1 MDKKKKIRIAVTGG
15 IGSGKSTFCNY
26 LNENGIKVINVDDES
41 KKLLETD
48 NDIKEKIV
56 KAFGKESYLNGK
68 ANKIFLAEK
77 VFSNPQNVQKINS
90 IVHPKVIKK
99 VNILAEEILKNND
112 IVAAE
117 AALIYEANME
127 ALFDYIVLVTAGEE
141 IRMERKI
148 NLENFSEEQF
158 IKRNENQIPDIEKM
172 KRADFVFENNDG
184 IDDLKNKAFLLSKI
198 LKGLLTTNA

>member
-1 MDKKKKIRIAVTGG
+1 MIKKGKIKIAVTGS
-15 IGSGKSTFCNY
+15 IGSGKSAFCSY
-26 LNENGIKVINVDDES
+26 LNEIGIPIINVDNES

-48 NDIKEKIV
+48 KEIKENIIKS
-56 KAFGKESYLNGK
+56 FGKESFVNGK
-68 ANKIFLAEK
+68 PNKLFIAEK

-99 VNILAEEILKNND
+99 VNILAEEILQNND

-117 AALIYEANME
+117 AALIFEANME
-127 ALFDYIVLVTAGEE
+127 NLFDYVVLVTATEK
-141 IRMERKI
+141 IRMNRKTQSD
-148 NLENFSEEQF
+148 NLSREQF
-158 IKRNENQIPDIEKM
+158 LKRNDNQIPDIEKM

-184 IDDLKNKAFLLSKI
+184 IDDLKNKALLLINI